1 MASEVCTCND
11 DGNQLVLS
19 VCQGEQRG
27 FSFSLLQDNEPLNLE
42 GYSILVYVMNAPY
55 AQLEPIISKEI
66 TTTSDYNTI
75 GQITD
80 EANGKFVVFFTEDEL
95 NIPPYDYYFV
105 AELTDGFTTQN
116 ITHNGNYS
124 AIFRVTEM

>member
-1 MASEVCTCND
+1 MASEVCTCNND
-11 DGNQLVLS
+11 ENQLVLS

-27 FSFSLLQDNEPLNLE
+27 FSFTLLQDDEPLNLE

>member
-1 MASEVCTCND
+1 MATEVCTCND
-11 DGNQLVLS
+11 DNNQLVLTVS
-19 VCQGEQRG
+19 QGERRSFG
-27 FSFSLLQDNEPLNLE
+27 FTLLQDNEPLDLE
-42 GYSILVYVMNAPY
+42 GYTVIIYVMNAPY

-66 TTTSDYNTI
+66 TTTSDYNTV

-80 EANGKFVVFFTEDEL
+80 TSLGKFVVSFTEDDI

-105 AELTDGFTTQN
+105 AELTDGYTVQN

-124 AIFRVTEM
+124 AIFRVREM

>member
-1 MASEVCTCND
+1 MTNEVCTCNND
-11 DGNQLVLS
+11 NNQLVLT
-19 VCQGEQRG
+19 VNQGEQRS
-27 FSFSLLQDNEPLNLE
+27 FSFTLLQDDEPLNLD
-42 GYSILVYVMNAPY
+42 GYTILVYVMNAPY

-66 TTTSDYNTI
+66 TTTSDINTI

-80 EANGKFVVFFTEDEL
+80 TSQGKFIVTFLEDEI

-105 AELTDGFTTQN
+105 AEITDGYVTQN

-124 AIFRVTEM
+124 AIFRVREM

>member
-1 MASEVCTCND
+1 MTTEVCSCNKD
-11 DGNQLVLS
+11 DNQLVLAVS
-19 VCQGEQRG
+19 QGEQRS
-27 FSFSLLQDNEPLNLE
+27 FSFTLLQDDAPLDLE
-42 GYSILVYVMNAPY
+42 GYTVLIYVMNAPY

-66 TTTSDYNTI
+66 TTVSDYNTV

-80 EANGKFVVFFTEDEL
+80 VNEGKFVVTFTEDEI

-124 AIFRVTEM
+124 AIFRVMEM

>member
-11 DGNQLVLS
+11 ENNQLVLT
-19 VCQGEQRG
+19 VNQGEQRSFG
-27 FSFSLLQDNEPLNLE
+27 FTLLQDNEPLNLD
-42 GYSILVYVMNAPY
+42 GYTVLVYVMNAPY

-66 TTTSDYNTI
+66 TTTSDYNTV

-80 EANGKFVVFFTEDEL
+80 TSQGKFVVTFLEEDI

-105 AELTDGFTTQN
+105 AEITDGYTVQN

-124 AIFRVTEM
+124 AIFRVREM

>member
-1 MASEVCTCND
+1 MATEVCTCND
-11 DGNQLVLS
+11 DNNQLVLTVS
-19 VCQGEQRG
+19 QGERRS
-27 FSFSLLQDNEPLNLE
+27 FSFTLLQDNEPLDLE
-42 GYSILVYVMNAPY
+42 GYTVIVYVMNAPY

-66 TTTSDYNTI
+66 TTTSDYNTV

-80 EANGKFVVFFTEDEL
+80 TSLGKFVVSFTENDI

-105 AELTDGFTTQN
+105 AELTDGYTVQN

-124 AIFRVTEM
+124 AIFRVREM

>member
-1 MASEVCTCND
+1 MATEVCTCND
-11 DGNQLVLS
+11 DNNQLVLTVS
-19 VCQGEQRG
+19 QGERRSFG
-27 FSFSLLQDNEPLNLE
+27 FTLLQDNEPLDLE
-42 GYSILVYVMNAPY
+42 GYTVIVYVMNAPY

-66 TTTSDYNTI
+66 TTTSDYNTV

-80 EANGKFVVFFTEDEL
+80 TSLGKFVVSFTENDI

-105 AELTDGFTTQN
+105 AELTDGYTVQN

-124 AIFRVTEM
+124 AIFRVREM

>member
-1 MASEVCTCND
+1 MATEVCTCND
-11 DGNQLVLS
+11 ENNQLVLTVS
-19 VCQGEQRG
+19 QGERRSFG
-27 FSFSLLQDNEPLNLE
+27 FTLLQDNEPLDLE
-42 GYSILVYVMNAPY
+42 GYTIIIYVMNAPY

-66 TTTSDYNTI
+66 TTTSDYNTV

-80 EANGKFVVFFTEDEL
+80 TSLGKFVVSFTEDDI

-105 AELTDGFTTQN
+105 AELTDGYTVQN

-124 AIFRVTEM
+124 AIFRVREM

>member
-11 DGNQLVLS
+11 DSNQLVLS

-66 TTTSDYNTI
+66 TTTSDYNTV